1 MREKIDSIVS
11 DGNLQIRVRGPMPA
25 AISRIQTFHRLQII
39 LQAPQPVILHQFFS
53 TLRKSPPV
61 RPAVTIA
68 IDIDP
73 VDLL

>member
-1 MREKIDSIVS
+1 MREKIDSIVAS
-11 DGNLQIRVRGPMPA
+11 ENLQIKVRGPMPA
-25 AISRIQTFHRLQII
+25 TISRIQTFHRLQII
-39 LQAPQPVILHQFFS
+39 LQAPQPTILHQLFV
-53 TLRKSPPV
+53 TLRKSPPL